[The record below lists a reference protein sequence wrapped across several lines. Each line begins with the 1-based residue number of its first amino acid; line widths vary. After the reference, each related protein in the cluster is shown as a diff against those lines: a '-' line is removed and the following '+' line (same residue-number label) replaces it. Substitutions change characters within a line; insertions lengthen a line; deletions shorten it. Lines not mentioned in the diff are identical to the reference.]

1 MAGAWA
7 EPRCQRRLCFA
18 VRLAEATWGVAGAWA
33 EPRCVPQLRSAVAPP
48 PPSPWPAA
56 RCPGPPAPSPGVT
69 APGQRG
75 EGRSFAEGAC
85 GASWSPRPQ
94 LCGGGTLAAPLGLR
108 AAGADGQLRQALSPG
123 PRPRGGGWA
132 FFSGR
137 LAAFLSAS
145 LPVGIKSREERG
157 EGCGAT
163 ETRRSGDGAH
173 H

>member
-1 MAGAWA
+1 MQKPCQWNEWRGASLAHCWVLFSPLLSPLQA
-7 EPRCQRRLCFA
+7 LFA

-56 RCPGPPAPSPGVT
+56 LCPGAPAPSPRVT

-94 LCGGGTLAAPLGLR
+94 LCGGGTLAATRRWVGLLLGKAGCFSVR
-108 AAGADGQLRQALSPG
+108 FSPCRHQVAGGDAA
-123 PRPRGGGWA
+123 
-132 FFSGR
+132 
-137 LAAFLSAS
+137 
-145 LPVGIKSREERG
+145 G

-163 ETRRSGDGAH
+163 ETRLSGEGAH